1 MKTLEIWSEI
11 KDEANTFIKND
22 EDASIFLDTYLEPF
36 ETLGSALS
44 FKLSKDLA
52 CDENQEG
59 FSQNYLFQELDKT
72 FGDEDIIAGVI
83 KDLSAVKK
91 RDPAA
96 SGYLMTLLFSKGFL
110 ALQAHRAANKF
121 TSSKKTFMAS
131 YLQSQSSKNYGVDIH
146 PSASIGNGVML
157 DHATGIVIGETS
169 VVEDDVSIFQGVTL
183 GGTGKITGDRHPK
196 VRKGVLISAGAKIIG
211 NVEIGEGAKVA
222 AGSVVLED
230 VEMNTTV
237 AGVPA
242 IAVGKPATD
251 SPAKTV
257 DHSIKD

>member
-1 MKTLEIWSEI
+1 
-11 KDEANTFIKND
+11 
-22 EDASIFLDTYLEPF
+22 
-36 ETLGSALS
+36 
-44 FKLSKDLA
+44 
-52 CDENQEG
+52 
-59 FSQNYLFQELDKT
+59 
-72 FGDEDIIAGVI
+72 
-83 KDLSAVKK
+83 
-91 RDPAA
+91 
-96 SGYLMTLLFSKGFL
+96 
-110 ALQAHRAANKF
+110 
-121 TSSKKTFMAS
+121 MA
-131 YLQSQSSKNYGVDIH
+131 YFLQSQASKIYGVDIH
-146 PSASIGNGVML
+146 PAASIGNGVML

-211 NVEIGEGAKVA
+211 NVEIGEGAKIA

-230 VEMNTTV
+230 VPMNTTV

-242 IAVGKPATD
+242 VIVGHPSTD

>member
-1 MKTLEIWSEI
+1 MDALKIWSEI
-11 KDEANTFIKND
+11 EDEAKKFAD
-22 EDASIFLDTYLEPF
+22 EDSHAGVFLQAHVLPYKG
-36 ETLGSALS
+36 LGEALS
-44 FKLSKDLA
+44 FRLAEDLA
-52 CDENQEG
+52 CDDDDEG
-59 FSQNYLFQELDKT
+59 FSGSFLKKELEKVFQVENIL
-72 FGDEDIIAGVI
+72 GGVI
-83 KDLSAVKK
+83 KDLRAVKK
-91 RDPAA
+91 RDPA
-96 SGYLMTLLFSKGFL
+96 SQGYLLTLLFSKGFL
-110 ALQAHRAANKF
+110 ALQSHRAASNFAKLE
-121 TSSKKTFMAS
+121 KTFMA
-131 YLQSQSSKNYGVDIH
+131 YFLQSQASKIYGVDIH
-146 PSASIGNGVML
+146 PAASIGNGVML

-211 NVEIGEGAKVA
+211 NVEIGEGAKIA

-230 VEMNTTV
+230 VPMNTTV

-242 IAVGKPATD
+242 VIVGHPSTD

>member
-1 MKTLEIWSEI
+1 MKSLEIWSEI
-11 KDEANTFIKND
+11 KDEATTFKKTD
-22 EDASIFLDTYLEPF
+22 EDASVFLDAYIEPF

-44 FKLSKDLA
+44 FKLSQDLA
-52 CDENQEG
+52 FVENQNG
-59 FSQNYLFQELDKT
+59 FSQDYLFQELEK
-72 FGDEDIIAGVI
+72 IIAGVI
-83 KDLSAVKK
+83 KDLLAVKK

-96 SGYLMTLLFSKGFL
+96 TGFLMTLLFSKGFL
-110 ALQAHRAANKF
+110 ALQSHRAASKF
-121 TSSKKTFMAS
+121 INSKKTFMAL

-169 VVEDDVSIFQGVTL
+169 VVEDDVSIFQDVTL

-230 VEMNTTV
+230 VKMNTTV

-242 IAVGKPATD
+242 VAVGKPATD

>member
-1 MKTLEIWSEI
+1 M
-11 KDEANTFIKND
+11 
-22 EDASIFLDTYLEPF
+22 
-36 ETLGSALS
+36 
-44 FKLSKDLA
+44 
-52 CDENQEG
+52 
-59 FSQNYLFQELDKT
+59 
-72 FGDEDIIAGVI
+72 
-83 KDLSAVKK
+83 
-91 RDPAA
+91 
-96 SGYLMTLLFSKGFL
+96 
-110 ALQAHRAANKF
+110 
-121 TSSKKTFMAS
+121 
-131 YLQSQSSKNYGVDIH
+131 
-146 PSASIGNGVML
+146 

-230 VEMNTTV
+230 VEANTTV

-242 IAVGKPATD
+242 IAMGRPSTD

>member
-1 MKTLEIWSEI
+1 MKSLEIWSEM
-11 KDEANTFIKND
+11 KDEASTFGKTD
-22 EDASIFLDTYLEPF
+22 SDASVFLNAYIDPF

-59 FSQNYLFQELDKT
+59 FSQDYLFQELNKT
-72 FGDEDIIAGVI
+72 VADEEILSGVI
-83 KDLSAVKK
+83 KDLLAVKK

-96 SGYLMTLLFSKGFL
+96 TGFLMTLLFSKGFL
-110 ALQAHRAANKF
+110 ALQSHRAASNF
-121 TSSKKTFMAS
+121 MISKKTFMAF

-169 VVEDDVSIFQGVTL
+169 VVEDDVSIFQDVTL

-230 VEMNTTV
+230 VKMNTTV